1 VKWPRHCRVAIPKQI
16 REALGLEP
24 DDMLSLSLTEG
35 RLEIELVNVIPK
47 TEGSPWARGLYQMF
61 AAVPKACGAEPRR
74 R

>member
-1 VKWPRHCRVAIPKQI
+1 MKWPRDGRVANPKQI

-47 TEGSPWARGLYQMF
+47 TEGSPWAREFYQMF
-61 AAVPKACGAEPRR
+61 AAVPKACRAEPRWR
-74 R
+74 